1 MPNSRKNNRSGN
13 IPEDGEYDFDGPS
26 KSELKRQQQATQGL
40 VEEVI
45 NLPKDQIAKLP
56 ASEYCNRELL
66 VAADMRPS
74 SSRNRQIRHL
84 AKLVAK
90 EAKLQEAML
99 QLTQNTKAAKAEIAK
114 QLHEMEYWRDT
125 ILAGTDNDI
134 FEFVQKTGSMHQQQL
149 RQIRREYQKLLSD
162 SKNPNDKQLV
172 KQKELSRKIF
182 KLISQS
188 FDESDSQIN

>member
-26 KSELKRQQQATQGL
+26 KSELKRQQQALQAL

-45 NLPKDQIAKLP
+45 SLPKEQVSQLP
-56 ASEYCNRELL
+56 ASEYCSRELL
-66 VAADMRPS
+66 VAASMRPS

-90 EAKLQEAML
+90 ETELQEAML

-134 FEFVQKTGSMHQQQL
+134 FEFVQKTRSMHQQQL
-149 RQIRREYQKLLSD
+149 RQIRREYQKLSPD
-162 SKNPNDKQLV
+162 SKNQNDKQLA
-172 KQKELSRKIF
+172 KQKELSRKVF

-188 FDESDSQIN
+188 YNESDSVI